1 MAGGIAA
8 YKVVEVLRGL
18 SEAGLDVTVVPT
30 QAALRFV
37 GEPTWAALSG
47 RPVVRDLWSTVAE
60 VPHVRLGQEADL
72 VLVAPAT
79 ADLLARATHGIATDV
94 LTNVMLATR
103 APLLIAPAMHT
114 EMWCH
119 PATQRNVALLR
130 DRGAIVL
137 EPAAG
142 RLTGSDSGPGRLPDP
157 GAIVD
162 AALRLIR
169 GRTDRDLSGLRVV
182 VTAGGTREAW
192 DPVRY
197 LGNRSSG
204 RQGVALARAA
214 VARGAVV
221 TLIGAA
227 MEVPAP
233 AGVALI
239 SVRTAEQMRQAV
251 RQAMGANDVLVMA
264 AAVADFRPAVVGERK
279 IKKGESADVPEL
291 VLERTVDV
299 LAEVAAE
306 RRASGATRPV
316 LVGFAAE
323 TQGDAGALEA
333 LGVAKLAAKGCDML
347 VVNDVGGG
355 SRPDVF
361 GSDRNDVL
369 LVGSTG
375 VIGRA
380 SGSKDDVSD
389 AIWDAVLHH
398 CAAQLPGR

>member
-119 PATQRNVALLR
+119 PATQRNVVLLR

-214 VARGAVV
+214 VARGAAV

-251 RQAMGANDVLVMA
+251 RQAMVANDVLVMA

-306 RRASGATRPV
+306 RRASCC
-316 LVGFAAE
+316 AE
-323 TQGDAGALEA
+323 TALA
-333 LGVAKLAAKGCDML
+333 RRA
-347 VVNDVGGG
+347 
-355 SRPDVF
+355 R
-361 GSDRNDVL
+361 
-369 LVGSTG
+369 STSMS
-375 VIGRA
+375 A
-380 SGSKDDVSD
+380 SKITV
-389 AIWDAVLHH
+389 
-398 CAAQLPGR
+398 